1 MKIIGKTKKLD
12 NVAYDVRG
20 PVVNEAERMI
30 EQGIKIM
37 KLNIG
42 NPAPFGF
49 EAPNEIVR
57 DMMSNLYQS
66 CLLYTSPSPRD

>member
-1 MKIIGKTKKLD
+1 MEKTKKLE

-20 PVVNEAERMI
+20 PVVDEADRMI

-42 NPAPFGF
+42 NPAPLDLKHPMKSFV
-49 EAPNEIVR
+49 I
-57 DMMSNLYQS
+57 
-66 CLLYTSPSPRD
+66 